1 MSDEKPQKSL
11 GSQKPAPAPE
21 GAEEVASSNHQ
32 LLESS
37 PHPNMLKSIWA
48 LPPSIGCRINP
59 ATLLS
64 AEPFLQLLVLPFLP
78 LCQTRNRPQQNH
90 LTEKQEDEKTAEGK
104 RKKNKASFKQQQPQ
118 KGEWNIYEKGNTW
131 RNYLKAIWA
140 LMLHLAIQ
148 TGQPILSHG
157 LMENRESM

>member
-48 LPPSIGCRINP
+48 LPPCIGCRINP
-59 ATLLS
+59 ATLLP
-64 AEPFLQLLVLPFLP
+64 AEPFLQLLVLPFLS

-90 LTEKQEDEKTAEGK
+90 LT
-104 RKKNKASFKQQQPQ
+104 KNRRMRRQQ
-118 KGEWNIYEKGNTW
+118 KGRERKTKHPSNNSNHKKVNGIYMRKET
-131 RNYLKAIWA
+131 
-140 LMLHLAIQ
+140 
-148 TGQPILSHG
+148 HG
-157 LMENRESM
+157 EII